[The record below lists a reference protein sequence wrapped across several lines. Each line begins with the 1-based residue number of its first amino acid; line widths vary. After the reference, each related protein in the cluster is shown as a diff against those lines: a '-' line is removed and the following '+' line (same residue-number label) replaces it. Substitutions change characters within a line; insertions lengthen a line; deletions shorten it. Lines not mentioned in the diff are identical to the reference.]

1 MFHGLVHEL
10 VLEHSSFSS
19 QAGSFLTAEV
29 HLEKF
34 TAAWIPLTYSA
45 CKPFLG
51 YYAQSWFFLPAS
63 C

>member
-10 VLEHSSFSS
+10 MLEHNSLSS

-51 YYAQSWFFLPAS
+51 YYAQS
-63 C
+63 